1 MNGKGGRNWIKKMHP
16 PSLPFSLMGQ
26 FGWSA
31 EEGRKERVAFVSKY
45 AMEKRKYRRSE
56 AISLV
61 RTRNAQR
68 QFCVYEQQDPL

>member
-31 EEGRKERVAFVSKY
+31 EEGKKERVAFVSK
-45 AMEKRKYRRSE
+45 
-56 AISLV
+56 
-61 RTRNAQR
+61 
-68 QFCVYEQQDPL
+68 